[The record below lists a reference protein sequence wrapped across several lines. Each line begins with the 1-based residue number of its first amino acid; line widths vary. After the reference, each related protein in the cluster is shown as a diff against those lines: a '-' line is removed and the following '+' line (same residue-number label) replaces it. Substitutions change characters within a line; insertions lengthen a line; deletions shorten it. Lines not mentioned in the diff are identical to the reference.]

1 MKKFLSVLL
10 AVMMVVTIL
19 PVNLLAMP
27 VELEEHSHSEPA
39 AEPLAGEW
47 YDRIFIRMNSN
58 GFQVQPSEF
67 RGIVHIEHTMD
78 TSTGGT
84 SKKDEYA
91 HNVGQQYQ

>member
-39 AEPLAGEW
+39 AEAEIQADAEPLAGEW
-47 YDRIFIRMNSN
+47 YDRIFIRTNSN
-58 GFQVQPSEF
+58 GFQVQPYS
-67 RGIVHIEHTMD
+67 I
-78 TSTGGT
+78 S
-84 SKKDEYA
+84 
-91 HNVGQQYQ
+91 